1 MDKLTN
7 IVAFFEGAVAGGK
20 LKWPK
25 LRLVTASG
33 KPVVISRNGDKS
45 RNPGHFSVTNGG
57 RYATPGSAFYGRIT
71 PEGEYFQSYN
81 AQGNIVIEVN
91 DLLTTLN
98 GDVIGVTS
106 QIGKRTG
113 NCCFCDTP
121 LTDEMSLAHGYGPVC
136 AKKWSLPYTKT
147 QMKAS
152 NKAQV
157 APEGDRHMT
166 YLIILRDGSK
176 RNLDI
181 LSFNQWVTSNN
192 ERIGRDF
199 GARLDQFRRY
209 SGLDIIDWTMEESEE
224 EGGIFDE
231 PYISRE

>member
-98 GDVIGVTS
+98 SDVIGVTS

-121 LTDEMSLAHGYGPVC
+121 LTDAMSLAHGYGPVC

-152 NKAQV
+152 TKAPVTPLQGV
-157 APEGDRHMT
+157 VPVMFREE
-166 YLIILRDGSK
+166 
-176 RNLDI
+176 RN
-181 LSFNQWVTSNN
+181 
-192 ERIGRDF
+192 
-199 GARLDQFRRY
+199 A
-209 SGLDIIDWTMEESEE
+209 
-224 EGGIFDE
+224 
-231 PYISRE
+231 